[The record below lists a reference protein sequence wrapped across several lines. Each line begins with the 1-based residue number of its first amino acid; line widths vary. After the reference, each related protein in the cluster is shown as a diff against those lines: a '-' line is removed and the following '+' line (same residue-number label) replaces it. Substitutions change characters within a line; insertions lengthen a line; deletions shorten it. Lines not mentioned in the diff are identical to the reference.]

1 MLRLKVWIEHC
12 LRKMSWTHRIII
24 TWFVDRKV
32 WDIRFDIVITF
43 WDFLKLVLNV
53 FFVNKV

>member
-1 MLRLKVWIEHC
+1 MIRLKVGVKH
-12 LRKMSWTHRIII
+12 LVRKMSWTHRIII

-43 WDFLKLVLNV
+43 WDFSNWVLNV

>member
-1 MLRLKVWIEHC
+1 
-12 LRKMSWTHRIII
+12 MSWTHRIII

-43 WDFLKLVLNV
+43 WDFSNWVLNV